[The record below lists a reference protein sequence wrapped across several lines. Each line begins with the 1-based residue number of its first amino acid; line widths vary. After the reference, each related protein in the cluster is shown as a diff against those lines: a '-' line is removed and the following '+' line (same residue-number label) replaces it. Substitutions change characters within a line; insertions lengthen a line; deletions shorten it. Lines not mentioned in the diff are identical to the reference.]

1 MVDPT
6 QRKMSQY
13 VEYVKDTNEA
23 IKMVLT
29 TLKDVPIVGAVVT
42 LCKQIYTITDTE
54 KRNRENCK
62 KVSKRCRA
70 IVLAI
75 TECAKEYQRSGSITK
90 GQEDGL
96 HDLKDALD
104 ELRAVVEKYM
114 GVGKVRRLLR
124 GDKFKQKYER
134 IDKEISEA
142 MSKVQ
147 LGLSTKALNIIN
159 RILEQTQ
166 FIMDI
171 HDTIHEMN
179 ESMKTSFQTM
189 EEGQEGI
196 KNLLT
201 KKTAKE
207 KRREATRAFMS
218 DILETY
224 GIKMKSRG

>member
-1 MVDPT
+1 
-6 QRKMSQY
+6 MSQY
-13 VEYVKDTNEA
+13 VEYLKDANEA

-114 GVGKVRRLLR
+114 GVGKGRRFLR
-124 GDKFKQKYER
+124 GDKFKKNT
-134 IDKEISEA
+134 S
-142 MSKVQ
+142 
-147 LGLSTKALNIIN
+147 LS
-159 RILEQTQ
+159 
-166 FIMDI
+166 
-171 HDTIHEMN
+171 
-179 ESMKTSFQTM
+179 
-189 EEGQEGI
+189 I
-196 KNLLT
+196 KKLV
-201 KKTAKE
+201 
-207 KRREATRAFMS
+207 KR
-218 DILETY
+218 
-224 GIKMKSRG
+224 